1 MENSNIATIIKEL
14 RKRRT
19 MTQREV
25 ASLLNITASAY
36 SNYEQGTRLPDILM
50 LKKLAAIFGV
60 SLDVI
65 TGDKPL
71 NESKGIKIPV
81 LGVIPA
87 GTPIEAVEDI
97 LDYEDI
103 SEDMARRGNYFAL
116 KVRGDSMLPTVKDGD
131 VVIVRQQE
139 DAESGQICVVMI
151 NGYDATLKEIKKEPN
166 GIWILPHNPNSD
178 FKPSFY
184 SKEEII
190 KKPIRIIG
198 VAVEI
203 RRSLQ

>member
-1 MENSNIATIIKEL
+1 MNLKDF
-14 RKRRT
+14 RKRN
-19 MTQREV
+19 MLTQAEV
-25 ASLLNITASAY
+25 ANLLNITPQAY
-36 SNYEQGTRLPDILM
+36 SNYEQGTRTPDILTC
-50 LKKLAAIFGV
+50 KKLASIFGV
-60 SLDVI
+60 SLEVLLC
-65 TGDKPL
+65 DKPL
-71 NESKGIKIPV
+71 TESSAFKIPV

-116 KVRGDSMLPTVKDGD
+116 KVRGDPMLPTVKDGD

-166 GIWILPHNPNSD
+166 GIWVLPHNPNCD

-184 SKEEII
+184 SKEDILRL
-190 KKPIRIIG
+190 PIRIIG
-198 VAVEI
+198 VAIEI
-203 RRSLQ
+203 RRSL

>member
-1 MENSNIATIIKEL
+1 MNNSNIAIIIKEL
-14 RKRRT
+14 RKRRM
-19 MTQREV
+19 MTQAEI
-25 ASLLNITASAY
+25 AKLLNITPSAY
-36 SNYEQGTRLPDILM
+36 SNYEQGTRLPDILI
-50 LKKLAAIFGV
+50 LKKLATILGV

-65 TGDKPL
+65 IGDKPL

-151 NGYDATLKEIKKEPN
+151 NGYDATLKEIKKESN
-166 GIWILPHNPNSD
+166 GIWILPHNPNSE

-190 KKPIRIIG
+190 TKPIRIIG

-203 RRSLQ
+203 RRSL

>member
-1 MENSNIATIIKEL
+1 MEKQIFITNLKNL
-14 RKRRT
+14 RKRKF
-19 MTQREV
+19 MTQAEV
-25 ASLLNITASAY
+25 AKFLNITPQAY
-36 SNYEQGTRLPDILM
+36 AHYEQGYTSPDIIM
-50 LKKLAAIFGV
+50 CKKIAALFGV
-60 SLDVI
+60 SVDVLL
-65 TGDKPL
+65 GDKPL

-87 GTPIEAVEDI
+87 GTPIEAIEDI

-166 GIWILPHNPNSD
+166 GIWILPHNPNSE

-190 KKPIRIIG
+190 NKPIRIIG
-198 VAVEI
+198 VAIEI
-203 RRSLQ
+203 RRSL

>member
-1 MENSNIATIIKEL
+1 MNLKEL
-14 RKRRT
+14 RKRN
-19 MTQREV
+19 MLTQSEV
-25 ASLLNITASAY
+25 ANMLNITPQAY
-36 SNYEQGTRLPDILM
+36 ANYERGDRTPDIM
-50 LKKLAAIFGV
+50 TCKKLAAIFGV
-60 SLDVI
+60 SLEVLL
-65 TGDKPL
+65 GDKPL
-71 NESKGIKIPV
+71 SESKAFKIPI

-203 RRSLQ
+203 RRSLQWAIS

>member
-1 MENSNIATIIKEL
+1 MNLKDF
-14 RKRRT
+14 RKRN
-19 MTQREV
+19 MLTQAEV
-25 ASLLNITASAY
+25 ANLLNITPQAY
-36 SNYEQGTRLPDILM
+36 SNYEQGTRTPDILTC
-50 LKKLAAIFGV
+50 KKLASIFGV
-60 SLDVI
+60 SLEVLL
-65 TGDKPL
+65 GDKPL
-71 NESKGIKIPV
+71 TESSAFKIPV

-151 NGYDATLKEIKKEPN
+151 NG
-166 GIWILPHNPNSD
+166 
-178 FKPSFY
+178 F
-184 SKEEII
+184 
-190 KKPIRIIG
+190 
-198 VAVEI
+198 
-203 RRSLQ
+203 

>member
-1 MENSNIATIIKEL
+1 MNNNISLNLKEL
-14 RKRRT
+14 RKRRM
-19 MTQREV
+19 MTQTEV
-25 ASLLNITASAY
+25 AKLLNITSSAY
-36 SNYEQGTRLPDILM
+36 SNYEQGIRLPDILI
-50 LKKLAAIFGV
+50 LKKLAVIFGV

-81 LGVIPA
+81 LGIIPA

-151 NGYDATLKEIKKEPN
+151 NGYDATLKEIKKDPN
-166 GIWILPHNPNSD
+166 GIWVLPHNPNCD

-184 SKEEII
+184 SKEDILRL
-190 KKPIRIIG
+190 PIRIIG
-198 VAVEI
+198 VAIEI
-203 RRSLQ
+203 RRSL

>member
-1 MENSNIATIIKEL
+1 M
-14 RKRRT
+14 
-19 MTQREV
+19 
-25 ASLLNITASAY
+25 
-36 SNYEQGTRLPDILM
+36 
-50 LKKLAAIFGV
+50 
-60 SLDVI
+60 
-65 TGDKPL
+65 GDKPL
-71 NESKGIKIPV
+71 TESSAFKIPV

-151 NGYDATLKEIKKEPN
+151 NGYDATLKEIKKNPMVF
-166 GIWILPHNPNSD
+166 GFFHTILIVISSHHSIQR
-178 FKPSFY
+178 KIS
-184 SKEEII
+184 
-190 KKPIRIIG
+190 
-198 VAVEI
+198 
-203 RRSLQ
+203 

>member
-1 MENSNIATIIKEL
+1 
-14 RKRRT
+14 

>member
-1 MENSNIATIIKEL
+1 MDHNFAINLKEL
-14 RKRRT
+14 RKRRM
-19 MTQREV
+19 MTQTEV
-25 ASLLNITASAY
+25 ARLLNITASAY
-36 SNYEQGTRLPDILM
+36 SNYEQGTRTPDILTC
-50 LKKLAAIFGV
+50 KKLAAIFGV
-60 SLDVI
+60 SLEVLL
-65 TGDKPL
+65 GDKPL
-71 NESKGIKIPV
+71 SESKAFKIPV

-103 SEDMARRGNYFAL
+103 SEDMARRGSYFAL
-116 KVRGDSMLPTVKDGD
+116 KVRGDSMQPTVKDGD

-151 NGYDATLKEIKKEPN
+151 NGYDATLKEIKKESN

-184 SKEEII
+184 SKEQITNL
-190 KKPIRIIG
+190 PIRIIG

-203 RRSLQ
+203 RRSL

>member
-1 MENSNIATIIKEL
+1 MDKQIFINNLRNL
-14 RKRRT
+14 RKRKF
-19 MTQREV
+19 MTQAEV
-25 ASLLNITASAY
+25 AKFLNITPPAY
-36 SNYEQGTRLPDILM
+36 AHYEQGYTSPDIITC
-50 LKKLAAIFGV
+50 KKIAALFGV
-60 SLDVI
+60 SVDVLL
-65 TGDKPL
+65 GDKPL
-71 NESKGIKIPV
+71 NESKGVKIPV

-116 KVRGDSMLPTVKDGD
+116 KVHGDSMLPTVKDGD